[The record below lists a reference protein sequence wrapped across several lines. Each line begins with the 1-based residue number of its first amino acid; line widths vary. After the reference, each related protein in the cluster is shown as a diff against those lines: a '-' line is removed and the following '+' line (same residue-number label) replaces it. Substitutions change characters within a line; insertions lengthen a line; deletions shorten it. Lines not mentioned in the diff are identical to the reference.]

1 MAVTREW
8 EAFVLEQLAAL
19 GRVRSRRMFGGVGL
33 YLDETFFG
41 LIVGGAGDVYL
52 KVDDDNRAAYEAAG
66 SGPFRPFTD
75 KPYAMSF
82 WRVPPEV
89 LDDPDEMTDW
99 ARAAVGAA
107 RRTAAAKKKSAPAKA
122 SRAAAAATRERSPG
136 ATKTPRQA
144 RSATR
149 RTRRT
154 PAPKR
159 G

>member
-8 EAFVLEQLAAL
+8 ETFVLEQLSAL

-41 LIVGGAGDVYL
+41 LVVGSAGDVYL
-52 KVDDDNRAAYEAAG
+52 KVDDQNRAAYEAAG
-66 SGPFRPFTD
+66 SGPFRPFAD

-82 WRVPPEV
+82 WRVPAEV
-89 LDDPDEMTDW
+89 LDDPDEMTTW

-107 RRTAAAKKKSAPAKA
+107 RRTATAKGKPARQKA
-122 SRAAAAATRERSPG
+122 SPAATAVPRRRSP
-136 ATKTPRQA
+136 AATTKTP
-144 RSATR
+144 ATPATG

-154 PAPKR
+154 PGPKR